1 MKRNI
6 TKYCLLALTT
16 TLGLAAC
23 SEPSDSIPA
32 GMGQV
37 EIYLTAP
44 YHKATRASGD
54 LLDPV
59 SDNELIHDYY
69 VVFVNTNDIVEEIAR
84 GTAGGAEEHS
94 FKFFLPPGN
103 FTAYAFANLPETEYT
118 PATASLQLSP
128 SLVKVYTPKEA
139 TASDPSTFV
148 FTPLAAI
155 TKGETMPDL
164 TNARLATTNGWTGYI
179 PMSSNINGQE
189 ITVVEA
195 ENQSFE
201 IELIRAMAKME
212 FTFLNST
219 QQDIYIDGFE
229 ISPLAKEN
237 YVSLLEPRSEPEE
250 PDGPVF
256 PAILAAN
263 ETESYTINLK
273 KSPLT
278 PLYLPKM
285 TEEGAQP
292 SQETAPIFYVNETN
306 ASAISTEEPN
316 KNQYSIRIKVRRGT
330 SDVEDFRYGL
340 TLNHNDGG
348 FDYIHRNDWIKI
360 PIGFNDWT
368 FRVEALPFPPIAGFQ
383 ARVLS
388 ADALSITFNSGG
400 YIFLRPMF
408 RKNDD
413 PVGVWRGFDDSNV
426 TFKLRGEPYIVNGV
440 EAEPLEIITTGPD
453 QNPYAWTTPATGVAE
468 SLTQIT
474 SESTTGPIYTGIVL
488 TGDLN
493 IFEQRFVQLDSG
505 DIVGKLINDDNKNGQ
520 VTVTIKLVLDGF
532 AYQFNYNI
540 LKQ

>member
-6 TKYCLLALTT
+6 TIYCLLALATA
-16 TLGLAAC
+16 LGLGAC
-23 SEPSDSIPA
+23 SEPTDSIPA

-54 LLDPV
+54 WLDPV

-69 VVFVNTNDIVEEIAR
+69 VVFVNSNNIVEEIAR
-84 GTAGGAEEHS
+84 GTAGPEGAEEHS
-94 FKFFLPPGN
+94 FRFFLPPGN
-103 FTAYAFANLPETEYT
+103 YTAYAFANLNGTEYT
-118 PATASLQLSP
+118 PATASLQFP
-128 SLVKVYTPKEA
+128 TSLVKVYTPKED
-139 TASDPSTFV
+139 DPSTFEISSL
-148 FTPLAAI
+148 TI
-155 TKGETMPDL
+155 TKKEALPDL
-164 TNARLATTNGWTGYI
+164 TNARLATTNGWTEEI
-179 PMSSNINGQE
+179 PMSSNINGQA

-195 ENQSFE
+195 ENQAFE
-201 IELIRAMAKME
+201 IELIRSMAKME

-219 QQDIYIDGFE
+219 QQDLFIDGFE

-237 YVSLLEPRSEPEE
+237 YVSLLEPRSEPDDEH
-250 PDGPVF
+250 PVF

-263 ETESYTINLK
+263 ETEPYTINLK
-273 KSPLT
+273 KTPLSPLF
-278 PLYLPKM
+278 LHGK
-285 TEEGAQP
+285 EEGAQP
-292 SQETAPIFYVNETN
+292 AQETAPIFYVNETN

-316 KNQYSIRIKVRRGT
+316 KNQYSIRIKVRRKLA
-330 SDVEDFRYGL
+330 SDTTGEEEYRYGL

-360 PIGFNDWT
+360 PIDFNDWT

-413 PVGVWRGFDDSNV
+413 PEGVWRGFDDSDV
-426 TFKLRGEPYIVNGV
+426 TFKLTGEYTEKASNVV
-440 EAEPLEIITTGPD
+440 ESIDTDTG
-453 QNPYAWTTPATGVAE
+453 
-468 SLTQIT
+468 
-474 SESTTGPIYTGIVL
+474 TGIVL

-493 IFEQRFVQLDSG
+493 IFEQRFVQLESG
-505 DIVGKLINDDNKNGQ
+505 DIVGKLTNDDDKNGQ
-520 VTVTIKLVLDGF
+520 VTLTIKLILGGF

>member
-1 MKRNI
+1 MKKNI
-6 TKYCLLALTT
+6 TIYCLLALATI
-16 TLGLAAC
+16 LGLSAC
-23 SEPSDSIPA
+23 SEPNDSIPA

-54 LLDPV
+54 WLDPD
-59 SDNELIHDYY
+59 SERSEELIHDYY
-69 VVFVNTNDIVEEIAR
+69 VVFVNSNNIVEEIAR
-84 GTAGGAEEHS
+84 GTAGEDGAEEHS
-94 FKFFLPPGN
+94 FRFFLPPGN
-103 FTAYAFANLPETEYT
+103 YRAYAFANLQGTIYT
-118 PATASLQLSP
+118 STTASLQLST
-128 SLVKVYTPKEA
+128 SLVKVYTPKED
-139 TASDPSTFV
+139 DPSTFEISSL
-148 FTPLAAI
+148 TI
-155 TKGETMPDL
+155 TKKEALPDL
-164 TNARLATTNGWTGYI
+164 TNARLATTNGWTEDI
-179 PMSSNINGQE
+179 PMSSNINGQA

-219 QQDIYIDGFE
+219 QQDLYIDGFE

-237 YVSLLEPRSEPEE
+237 YVSLLEPRSEPDDEH
-250 PDGPVF
+250 PVF

-263 ETESYTINLK
+263 ETEPYAINLK
-273 KSPLT
+273 KDPLT
-278 PLYLPKM
+278 SLYLPKKV
-285 TEEGAQP
+285 ENAPP

-316 KNQYSIRIKVRRGT
+316 KNQYSIRIKVRRKLASGT
-330 SDVEDFRYGL
+330 TGEEEYRYGL
-340 TLNHNDGG
+340 TLNHNDSG

-360 PIGFNDWT
+360 PIDFNDWT

-413 PVGVWRGFDDSNV
+413 PEGVWRGFDDSDV
-426 TFKLRGEPYIVNGV
+426 IFKLTGEYTEKASNVV
-440 EAEPLEIITTGPD
+440 ESIDTDTG
-453 QNPYAWTTPATGVAE
+453 TG
-468 SLTQIT
+468 L
-474 SESTTGPIYTGIVL
+474 VL

-493 IFEQRFVQLDSG
+493 IFEQRFVQLESG
-505 DIVGKLINDDNKNGQ
+505 DIVGKLTNDDDKNGQ
-520 VTVTIKLVLDGF
+520 VTLTIKLILGGF